1 MGFIGLIS
9 GVLKTQIASLGFL
22 GFAGP
27 DLDAWMKKSVG
38 EVAKS
43 TTTDDIAAMIQL
55 KVRTNMQE
63 KI

>member
-9 GVLKTQIASLGFL
+9 GVFASLGFL